1 MIRYDYIFAGVGLAG
16 LMVLHEMMVAEVL
29 KNKKILLLEPDAK
42 ENNDRTWCYWEKGV
56 GQWDD
61 VVVKEWD
68 DGIFVNNEKTIDCF
82 GGGMK
87 YKMIESSLFYKKVL
101 SELKA
106 FPDLIWKKEKVVDLI
121 DNTSEVIV
129 TTDEASYHGKVVFNN
144 ILDLNR
150 LRNQKKYPLLLQH
163 FQGWFVKAKLP
174 CFNPDRATFMDF
186 SVPQNGNTRFMYVL
200 PVSETEAL
208 IEYTLFS
215 ADLLQEEE
223 YENAIADYL
232 KQKGIVDYTIT
243 RKENGVIPMTAYPFW
258 KKNTKR
264 ILNIGSAGGWTKAS
278 TGYTFKN
285 SVKQS
290 KRVAAWLKKD
300 TIDFSCFYRSNR
312 FSFYDALFVTVLFR
326 QNDLG
331 YSLFSGMFSK
341 VQPEMVFRF
350 LDEET
355 SLAEDM
361 KVVLSCPKLPF
372 IKALL
377 GKVFG
382 F

>member
-16 LMVLHEMMVAEVL
+16 LMVLHEMMRANVL
-29 KNKKILLLEPDAK
+29 KNKKILLLDPDDK
-42 ENNDRTWCYWEKGV
+42 NQNDRTWCFWEKGA
-56 GQWDD
+56 GEWDM
-61 VVVKEWD
+61 VVAKEWSS
-68 DGIFVNNEKTIDCF
+68 GFFINNEKAIECF
-82 GGGMK
+82 GDGMK
-87 YKMIESSLFYKKVL
+87 YKMIESLLFYKKVL
-101 SELKA
+101 SELEA
-106 FPDLIWKKEKVVDLI
+106 FPDLVWKKEKVI
-121 DNTSEVIV
+121 DCIENTSEVIV
-129 TTDEASYHGKVVFNN
+129 TTDVASYHGEVVFNN

-163 FQGWFVKAKLP
+163 FQGWFVKTKLP
-174 CFNPDRATFMDF
+174 YFNPDRAAFMDF

-215 ADLLQEEE
+215 ADLLQGEE

-258 KKNTKR
+258 KSNSKR
-264 ILNIGSAGGWTKAS
+264 VLNIGSAGGWTKAS

-285 SVKQS
+285 CAKQS
-290 KRVAAWLKKD
+290 KRVVAWLKKD
-300 TIDFSCFYRSNR
+300 IIDFNCFYRPNR
-312 FSFYDALFVTVLFR
+312 FLFYDALLVSVLFQ
-326 QNDLG
+326 QNELG

-341 VQPEMVFRF
+341 VKPETVFKF

-355 SLAEDM
+355 LLVEDM
-361 KVVLSCPKLPF
+361 EVIVSCPKLPF

-377 GKVFG
+377 RKVFG